1 MTVRLRHHGDVSVYV
16 CETAIWDDKIVDRWD
31 RVASDF
37 GSLAVQAVSSPAR
50 DVGAE
55 GWPDKLVSDHLPSA
69 FNSWMSQAMNGV
81 ENAASP

>member
-55 GWPDKLVSDHLPSA
+55 GWPDELVSDHLPCA
-69 FNSWMSQAMNGV
+69 FDARVSQAVNRV
-81 ENAASP
+81 EDAASP